1 MSLFPAS
8 PWREQ
13 VVPFWK
19 ISVTKFFICFFNGL
33 VCLFMKYAFIDGSLW
48 ESWKQQQAK
57 QPLIYGP
64 YLLVVE
70 TKNQA
75 INNRV
80 INLMVINA
88 VQTR

>member
-1 MSLFPAS
+1 
-8 PWREQ
+8 
-13 VVPFWK
+13 
-19 ISVTKFFICFFNGL
+19 
-33 VCLFMKYAFIDGSLW
+33 MKYAFIDGSLW